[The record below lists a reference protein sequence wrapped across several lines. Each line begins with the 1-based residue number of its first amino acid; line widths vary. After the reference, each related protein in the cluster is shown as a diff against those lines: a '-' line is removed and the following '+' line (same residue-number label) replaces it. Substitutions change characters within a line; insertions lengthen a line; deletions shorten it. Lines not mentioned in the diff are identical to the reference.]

1 MLIYFFYTFFSK
13 TSSILN
19 RNLLKYNCNI
29 FIINKGV
36 LYKMEALLESINK
49 KIEKERDALQTLLKF
64 NYPTD
69 DSVISC
75 SQKLDKLLVKYE
87 SYKRM

>member
-1 MLIYFFYTFFSK
+1 
-13 TSSILN
+13 
-19 RNLLKYNCNI
+19 
-29 FIINKGV
+29 
-36 LYKMEALLESINK
+36 MEALLESINK
-49 KIEKERDALQTLLKF
+49 RIEKERDTLQDLLKF